1 MNKTQNPLH
10 SPHIQALRQLIKH
23 GYTGDIEDILE
34 ELEEDSFS
42 NPEEIKS
49 MNEEWNAILYSSK
62 SIDHLMLSTFNYFP
76 QIHKVSPEAQ
86 SILFIMVRTQEQ
98 ATGLVEVPKTIYAK
112 VLGWGSK
119 RAGHID
125 NCLKELK
132 EINAILPIYEPPKGS
147 KKSGIYQINPNFSKI
162 GKGFQVSPINKKTA
176 GEYVQYPD
184 NVTILINGNKKELRC
199 GSIRKIIDTDQDK
212 KRASAGL
219 ADSKSKPHT
228 GSEPQDNSTRD
239 TRKNQVN
246 NNMPNTESLLTP
258 EEELMFSGT
267 LSGTLRE
274 GEGGRT

>member
-1 MNKTQNPLH
+1 MNKNQNPLH
-10 SPHIQALRQLIKH
+10 SPHIQALRQLIKR

-34 ELEEDSFS
+34 ELEEDSIS

-125 NCLKELK
+125 DCLKELK
-132 EINAILPIYEPPKGS
+132 EIKAILPIYEPPKGS
-147 KKSGIYQINPNFSKI
+147 KKPGIYQINSNFSKI
-162 GKGFQVSPINKKTA
+162 GKGFQVNPINKKTA
-176 GEYVQYPD
+176 GEYVQYSD
-184 NVTILINGNKKELRC
+184 NVTILINGHKKELRC

-219 ADSKSKPHT
+219 ADPKSKPHT
-228 GSEPQDNSTRD
+228 GSELQDNSTRD

-246 NNMPNTESLLTP
+246 NNMLKNSNLLTP

-267 LSGTLRE
+267 LQE
-274 GEGGRT
+274 GDRDRI